1 MNLILSFKNNLI
13 RMNRIIKNKYTGRL
27 KAVIFD
33 WAGTTVD
40 FGCFA
45 PTGVFVEV
53 FRQKGIWISQK
64 EARGPMGM
72 HKRDHIRAISKY
84 PRIAAEWSDTHGRE
98 CTEKDIEEMFMSFIP
113 LQLSVIEAHSE
124 IIPELPGALEVIRSH
139 DMKIGSTTGD
149 NNEMMEIL
157 TGSAAKQ
164 GYVAD
169 CVVCATDVPAGR
181 PAPWMAFRN
190 AEKMGIYPMQSIV
203 KIGDTIADIEEG
215 INAGMW
221 SVGVVLSSNEM
232 GLTQK
237 EISMLRI
244 DDLEKRKSIVR
255 EAYFNAGADFV
266 IDDLSEMAGLIEKI
280 NQSLLIS

>member
-1 MNLILSFKNNLI
+1 MNKI
-13 RMNRIIKNKYTGRL
+13 NKGPYSGKL

-53 FRQKGIWISQK
+53 FRQKGIEITQK

-72 HKRDHIRAISKY
+72 HKRDHIREITKY
-84 PRIAAEWSDTHGRE
+84 PRIASEWSMLYGSE
-98 CTEKDIEEMFMSFIP
+98 CTEKDIEELFTNFIP
-113 LQLSVIEAHSE
+113 LQLSVIEDHST
-124 IIPELPGALEVIRSH
+124 IIPELSGALEVIRSL
-139 DMKIGSTTGD
+139 DMKIGSTTGY
-149 NNEMMEIL
+149 NKEMMQIL
-157 TGSAAKQ
+157 TSFAVGQ
-164 GYVAD
+164 GYIPD
-169 CVVCATDVPAGR
+169 SVVCATDVPAGR

-190 AEKMGIYPMQSIV
+190 AENLGIYPMQAIV

-232 GLTQK
+232 GMTQK
-237 EISMLRI
+237 EISML
-244 DDLEKRKSIVR
+244 DTKELERRKLLVR
-255 EAYFNAGADFV
+255 EAFFEAGADYV
-266 IDDLSEMAGLIEKI
+266 IDDLSEIGELIYQINARLAG
-280 NQSLLIS
+280 S